1 MADPAIPDKVQRFL
15 ADTVESPE
23 ELDAL
28 MLLFRERDRAWT
40 AEALSQALFSVPQ
53 SAELT
58 LQRLAAR
65 GCAVAAGGDP
75 PAWRYAASASHDE
88 QVAALAHAYRADRAG
103 VIKHLFARR
112 ADPVRSLADA
122 FRLRKDG

>member
-1 MADPAIPDKVQRFL
+1 MADPAIPETIQRFL
-15 ADTVESPE
+15 ADTVESAE

-40 AEALSQALFSVPQ
+40 PEELSQALFTVPQ
-53 SAELT
+53 SAERT

-65 GCAVAAGGDP
+65 GCAVAEGGDP
-75 PAWRYAASASHDE
+75 PAWRYATSGRHDE
-88 QVAALAHAYRADRAG
+88 QVTALAQGYRTNRAG

-112 ADPVRSLADA
+112 VDPVRSLADA

>member
-1 MADPAIPDKVQRFL
+1 LADPAIPETIQRFL
-15 ADTVESPE
+15 ADTVESAE

-28 MLLFRERDRAWT
+28 MLLHRERERAWT

-53 SAELT
+53 SAERT

-65 GCAVAAGGDP
+65 GCAVAAGGEP
-75 PAWRYAASASHDE
+75 PAWRYAASGAHDE
-88 QVAALAHAYRADRAG
+88 QVAALAQAYRTNRAG
-103 VIKHLFARR
+103 VIKHHFARR
-112 ADPVRSLADA
+112 GDPVRSLANA